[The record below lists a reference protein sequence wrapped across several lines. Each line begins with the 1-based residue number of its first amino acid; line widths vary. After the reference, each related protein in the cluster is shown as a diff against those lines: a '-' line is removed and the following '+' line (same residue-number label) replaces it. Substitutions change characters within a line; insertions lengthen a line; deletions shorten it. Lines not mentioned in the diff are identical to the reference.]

1 MGRSAARCRDA
12 ATPGGVLRI
21 SAGFPAPISVTPL
34 GGLGRL
40 VGFSATAPRVRFPG
54 LILSNDGGARRI
66 LRGGMTHQ
74 LLLDVALIIAM
85 MGALHRFEARLARS
99 AHARRTPRARAI
111 PNPGG
116 KQRED

>member
-1 MGRSAARCRDA
+1 
-12 ATPGGVLRI
+12 
-21 SAGFPAPISVTPL
+21 
-34 GGLGRL
+34 
-40 VGFSATAPRVRFPG
+40 
-54 LILSNDGGARRI
+54 
-66 LRGGMTHQ
+66 MTHQ

-85 MGALHRFEARLARS
+85 MGALHQFEARLARS